1 MTNHI
6 GQRNY
11 LNSGEKFNLQ
21 NTFFFLNWNEQE
33 HFQLRSAFQSQ
44 QWKFDKLLKQCKN
57 KFAME
62 QQVLIESRIHN
73 SKQFWSSLKQLLPN
87 NNKTNIP
94 LKVYTSEGVLSDG
107 IKVVL
112 N

>member
-1 MTNHI
+1 
-6 GQRNY
+6 
-11 LNSGEKFNLQ
+11 
-21 NTFFFLNWNEQE
+21 
-33 HFQLRSAFQSQ
+33 
-44 QWKFDKLLKQCKN
+44 
-57 KFAME
+57 ME